1 MVRISCTQYP
11 RSSNTGDTLN
21 NSIESHIEN
30 NAYEF
35 KKLLSMAPEGT
46 DMSASTTPK
55 AKATPKKRTK
65 AAADDDGGEKE
76 TGSPKK
82 KARTPASKKKSA
94 AKVKEESEMLTHAVV
109 DGQKRH
115 GLRLRQ

>member
-35 KKLLSMAPEGT
+35 KKLLSMAQ
-46 DMSASTTPK
+46 MSLGFENGAITV
-55 AKATPKKRTK
+55 
-65 AAADDDGGEKE
+65 AADFIDSFQAHSGW
-76 TGSPKK
+76 
-82 KARTPASKKKSA
+82 SA
-94 AKVKEESEMLTHAVV
+94 T
-109 DGQKRH
+109 DTW
-115 GLRLRQ
+115 